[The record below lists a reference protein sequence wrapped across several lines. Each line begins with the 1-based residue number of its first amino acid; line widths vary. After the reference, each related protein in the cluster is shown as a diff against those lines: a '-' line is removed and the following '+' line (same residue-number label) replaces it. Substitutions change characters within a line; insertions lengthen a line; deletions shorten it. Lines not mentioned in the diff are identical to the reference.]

1 MPTLRIGIF
10 GAGSIGCV
18 LGGHLA
24 ASGADVVLVG
34 RLGAELAANGLT
46 LLGVDGRRVH
56 VPSARFVNAS
66 EVAALAGC
74 DVVLVT
80 VKSNDTATA
89 ARALAGVLRPDA
101 IVVSFQNGVSNPGL
115 LRAGLGGVRVVA
127 GMVPWNV
134 VREGGGVFRQA
145 TSGPIGVERAAG
157 SAFLAALGATGL
169 PVDVRDDQTGV
180 QWTKLLLNLNNS
192 VNALA
197 GVALRQELAERDYRR
212 VFAAAFAEGLACLR
226 AAKLRPVRVGRMI
239 PALAPAI
246 LGAPDWLFF
255 RLAATLVK
263 IDPAARSSMLD
274 DLERR
279 RATEIDF
286 LNGEIVRLGERHG
299 VPTPVNQ
306 RIVALVRAAE
316 AAAAG
321 SPRLGPAELRSKV
334 S

>member
-1 MPTLRIGIF
+1 MSTLRIGIF
-10 GAGSIGCV
+10 GAGSIGCT

-24 ASGADVVLVG
+24 ASGSTVVLVG
-34 RLGAELAANGLT
+34 RLGAELAAHGLT
-46 LLGVDGRRVH
+46 VLGVDGRRVH
-56 VPSARFVNAS
+56 VPASGFVNAS
-66 EVAALAGC
+66 EASALAGC

-101 IVVSFQNGVSNPGL
+101 TVISFQNGVSNPGI

-145 TSGPIGVERAAG
+145 TSGPVGVERAAG
-157 SAFLAALGATGL
+157 PTFLDALARTRL
-169 PVDVRDDQTGV
+169 PLDVRDDLSGV

-197 GVALRQELAERDYRR
+197 GVPLATELAERDYRR
-212 VFAAAFAEGLACLR
+212 VFAAAFAEGLRCLR
-226 AAKLRPVRVGRMI
+226 AAGIRPVRVGRMI
-239 PALAPAI
+239 PAVAPRL

-274 DLERR
+274 DLDRR
-279 RATEIDF
+279 RPTEIDF
-286 LNGEIVRLGERHG
+286 LNGEIIKVGERHG

-316 AAAAG
+316 TAGAG
-321 SPRLGPAELRSKV
+321 SPHLGAADLLARV
-334 S
+334 M